1 MTCFFKTNKK
11 WIHLLPQNKQKMDS
25 PHFSNQT

>member
-1 MTCFFKTNKK
+1 MLLQNKQK